1 MNKIECD
8 ANLLVLMHVFVEF
21 MLKQCMIMLLE
32 LGGCDFK
39 ARFKG
44 DFFGGGFLK
53 FLKIYHMNIA
63 DYSEKP
69 N

>member
-1 MNKIECD
+1 
-8 ANLLVLMHVFVEF
+8 MHVFVEF
-21 MLKQCMIMLLE
+21 MLKQCIIMLLE

-53 FLKIYHMNIA
+53 FFKIYHMNIA